1 MSEFAVSEVENR
13 VLNRITE
20 ERWLSLA
27 AELIRTGQPRAGN
40 PLDPDLPGGEEEAIA
55 MMVAGKL
62 EAAGMSVKTYESVRH
77 RPNVVGSLAENGF
90 E

>member
-1 MSEFAVSEVENR
+1 MSEFAVSEVENN

-55 MMVAGKL
+55 MMVM
-62 EAAGMSVKTYESVRH
+62 EAQAAECRSTYESVRH
-77 RPNVVGSLAENGF
+77 RKML
-90 E
+90 